1 MKFPLVDLCSS
12 YALFD
17 SRCPPPYFLPWI
29 SAEYKCGKWD
39 LIVWEWTDTRIQC
52 PGWSV
57 YDRYSLYIK
66 REYVAGKSQRFF
78 WAIFQDMA
86 AMFASVGMSEQAV
99 EAYTKVRAMCAVRL
113 DLNGYWCWNFAVPKR
128 KKKKWTAE
136 SIEISAITSSYRSIE
151 EYAKWK
157 FILKEWPVV
166 MVMVTNFKLHKAQKM
181 SN

>member
-1 MKFPLVDLCSS
+1 MEICVGYRFCHTSKWHVSFATSNPQKHQRNMGLSMKFPLVDLCSS

-99 EAYTKVRAMCAVRL
+99 EAYTKVRAMVQL
-113 DLNGYWCWNFAVPKR
+113 G
-128 KKKKWTAE
+128 
-136 SIEISAITSSYRSIE
+136 
-151 EYAKWK
+151 
-157 FILKEWPVV
+157 
-166 MVMVTNFKLHKAQKM
+166 
-181 SN
+181 